1 MRRAP
6 LKAEAESFDQL
17 LPHFSR
23 EMLPDL
29 LNELLEADNHHL
41 NDSTALSLSNEEH

>member
-1 MRRAP
+1 MRRAS

-17 LPHFSR
+17 LPHFGR

-41 NDSTALSLSNEEH
+41 NYSTALCLSDEQH